1 VALILNV
8 QDALVGSNPRS
19 SGVLIGRC
27 KMSSAAGG
35 PGVGEDVDKFHF
47 ISGFDI

>member
-1 VALILNV
+1 
-8 QDALVGSNPRS
+8 
-19 SGVLIGRC
+19 
-27 KMSSAAGG
+27 MSSAAGG